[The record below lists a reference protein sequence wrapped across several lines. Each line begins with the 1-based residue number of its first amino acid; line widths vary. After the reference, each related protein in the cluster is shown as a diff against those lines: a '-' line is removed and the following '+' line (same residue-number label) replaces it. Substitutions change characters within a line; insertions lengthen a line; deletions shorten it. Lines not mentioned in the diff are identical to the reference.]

1 VVSKL
6 YNHINISPKNMQ
18 VTRLAKLGTGQTT
31 LSISEGANMMLACF
45 RKLSGVGISDFEG
58 M

>member
-1 VVSKL
+1 
-6 YNHINISPKNMQ
+6 MQ